1 MKLSTFFS
9 VFIIAFLL
17 FACSKKD
24 NKVSKTTLLTT
35 GSWNI
40 TSSLNDDDGDG
51 IYETDNLAMS
61 PACFK
66 DNYFTFFTNGQF
78 EINEGPTKCD
88 PMDPQTESV
97 SWQFANNETKLIV
110 DADTYDLVELSN
122 TTLIIKENLSGGRRT
137 KATFSK
143 R

>member
-1 MKLSTFFS
+1 MRLLYTYCGK
-9 VFIIAFLL
+9 IINDN
-17 FACSKKD
+17 CSKKD
-24 NKVSKTTLLTT
+24 NNVSKTTLLTT

-88 PMDPQTESV
+88 PMDPQTETV
-97 SWQFANNETKLIV
+97 SWQFASNETKLVI
-110 DADTYDLVELSN
+110 DGDTFDLVDLSN
-122 TTLIIKENLSGGRRT
+122 STLIIKEDLSGGRST